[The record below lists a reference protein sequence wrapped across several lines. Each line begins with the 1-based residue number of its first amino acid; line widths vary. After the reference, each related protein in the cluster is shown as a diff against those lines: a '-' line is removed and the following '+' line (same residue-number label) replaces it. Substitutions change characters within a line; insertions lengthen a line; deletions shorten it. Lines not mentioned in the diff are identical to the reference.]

1 MPNTTPNITKIPS
14 ARVAL
19 VQEST
24 GLISREWFRFFNNI
38 YTISG
43 GATLGIAQI
52 ANGGTGADNAA
63 QARANLGAGTGSVTR
78 VLAAGS
84 TSGLT
89 LTGDITTTGTITLS
103 GTVVVSSGN
112 LVGTIDIDTQTSG
125 NLPIDTRTSGNLN
138 LATRVTGVLPTAN
151 GGTGMAVTTIATKV
165 ADFTLA
171 DSEGWVINNKS
182 GSTCTV
188 TLPAASSWGGRA
200 VTFKNLQLQTLVS
213 ASSNVVPLIGGAAG
227 TAILPGLV
235 GAWATVVSDG
245 TNWVIMAS

>member
-1 MPNTTPNITKIPS
+1 MPNITKIP
-14 ARVAL
+14 APRVPL
-19 VQEST
+19 LDERT

-38 YTISG
+38 YVITG
-43 GATLGIAQI
+43 GTTQGVTQI
-52 ANGGTGADNAA
+52 PNGGTGADNAA
-63 QARANLGAGTGSVTR
+63 QARTNLGAGTVSRVIATGS
-78 VLAAGS
+78 A
-84 TSGLT
+84 SGLS
-89 LTGDITTTGTITLS
+89 LTGDVTTTGTITLS
-103 GTVVVSSGN
+103 GVIVINLNAAIGTININTQTIGELNIAARTVGN
-112 LVGTIDIDTQTSG
+112 LDV
-125 NLPIDTRTSGNLN
+125 
-138 LATRVTGVLPTAN
+138 ATRASGALPTAN
-151 GGTGMAVTTIATKV
+151 GGSGMAVTTIATKV
-165 ADFTLA
+165 ADFVLA

>member
-19 VQEST
+19 VEENT
-24 GLISREWFRFFNNI
+24 NLISREWFRFFNNI

-52 ANGGTGADNAA
+52 ANGGTGASTAA
-63 QARANLGAGTGSVTR
+63 QARANLGITGTVSRVGGTGTV
-78 VLAAGS
+78 
-84 TSGLT
+84 SGIT
-89 LTGDITTTGTITLS
+89 LTGNVT
-103 GTVVVSSGN
+103 SSGD
-112 LVGTIDIDTQTSG
+112 LVLGGAISGVDIATQTIG
-125 NLPIDTRTSGNLN
+125 NLDV
-138 LATRVTGVLPTAN
+138 ATRATGVLPVVN
-151 GGTGMAVTTIATKV
+151 GGTGLAVRPTVVTKT

-171 DSEGWVINNKS
+171 DDEGWVINNKS

-188 TLPAASSWGGRA
+188 TLPAASAWPGRA

-235 GAWATVVSDG
+235 GAWATLVSDG
-245 TNWVIMAS
+245 TNWVVMAA

>member
-19 VQEST
+19 TEENTNLV
-24 GLISREWFRFFNNI
+24 SREWFRFFNNI

-63 QARANLGAGTGSVTR
+63 QALANLGAGTVTR

-89 LTGDITTTGTITLS
+89 LSGDITTTGTITLS

-125 NLPIDTRTSGNLN
+125 NLPIDTRTSGNIN